1 MDELFSILNLSE
13 IKRQAAKIAAVSD
26 KIKSII
32 LYLTDIPI
40 ADNKNTYPHYVFV
53 ITLNINE
60 KDLNAMF
67 ASYLTD
73 EEIDTLVAK
82 TPFFELPAKF
92 TEIMENINP
101 PPPDIGKM
109 LEIAEEFRDSWTSAN
124 PSSACQN
131 ITRFYKPGIQVNYAW
146 DMIILA
152 SDSKLPANMR
162 ADSDGMIQ
170 CYPSGED
177 QAPAAEAVAPK
188 ENSLDISAK
197 EPLIPASANEVV
209 FSYVSPT
216 EVMVKCGN
224 KRAASYKQIDLGFKK
239 EKKPKAWNAFLDLLK
254 SGKSSIDFG
263 KSGTTDNDNTR
274 KIYKFIN
281 DKLVDFLR
289 SKLKMPLPHDVKLF
303 ERDKAAAT
311 GIYKIN
317 FRIGKYNTNSIG
329 VEDLPDDKLMAE
341 IKKCL
346 TEQEKLNRVHRGD
359 KAAETQSE
367 EIRERIIPLLM
378 EAQSRKLI
386 DDKAM
391 KSYMNALNPPEH
403 D

>member
-1 MDELFSILNLSE
+1 MNNPSEFPNLNLYLLQHYANRWASE
-13 IKRQAAKIAAVSD
+13 LPGVKSVKLYPYSSRIAKEEIEIDGYEHISSAKYAVVFESD
-26 KIKSII
+26 NPKKLWPIINDDRGKYRKLIDAGFADVYQSKPDANFRNDWAFTTSDLANGNEFSSII
-32 LYLTDIPI
+32 VHEGYWVLYPVE
-40 ADNKNTYPHYVFV
+40 P
-53 ITLNINE
+53 
-60 KDLNAMF
+60 
-67 ASYLTD
+67 
-73 EEIDTLVAK
+73 
-82 TPFFELPAKF
+82 
-92 TEIMENINP
+92 
-101 PPPDIGKM
+101 
-109 LEIAEEFRDSWTSAN
+109 
-124 PSSACQN
+124 
-131 ITRFYKPGIQVNYAW
+131 
-146 DMIILA
+146 
-152 SDSKLPANMR
+152 
-162 ADSDGMIQ
+162 
-170 CYPSGED
+170 
-177 QAPAAEAVAPK
+177 APAAEAVAPK

-224 KRAASYKQIDLGFKK
+224 KRAASYKQLDLGFKK
-239 EKKPKAWNAFLDLLK
+239 EKKPKAWNVFLGHLK

-289 SKLKMPLPHDVKLF
+289 TKLKMPLPHDFKLF
-303 ERDKAAAT
+303 EKDKTAGT
-311 GIYKIN
+311 GIYKFN

>member
-1 MDELFSILNLSE
+1 VNNHPDEFPDLNLYTLQRYACRWAAERPSIKGIRLYHYRSILYSRYMATEKAKYYSTRFAVVFDGDDLKKLS
-13 IKRQAAKIAAVSD
+13 
-26 KIKSII
+26 
-32 LYLTDIPI
+32 TDITDDQGI
-40 ADNKNTYPHYVFV
+40 YPSLIDSSFLSVYRVKPDTNFRYDWHFTTNDRAIWNQFSSVMV
-53 ITLNINE
+53 NE
-60 KDLNAMF
+60 GFWVL
-67 ASYLTD
+67 Y
-73 EEIDTLVAK
+73 
-82 TPFFELPAKF
+82 PAK
-92 TEIMENINP
+92 EN
-101 PPPDIGKM
+101 
-109 LEIAEEFRDSWTSAN
+109 
-124 PSSACQN
+124 
-131 ITRFYKPGIQVNYAW
+131 
-146 DMIILA
+146 
-152 SDSKLPANMR
+152 
-162 ADSDGMIQ
+162 
-170 CYPSGED
+170 
-177 QAPAAEAVAPK
+177 QAPAAEAVALK
-188 ENSLDISAK
+188 ENSLDISSK

-359 KAAETQSE
+359 KTAETQSE